1 MIYVL
6 LFFWVI
12 SALLV
17 IHERIIAR
25 IIIYYA
31 IFSTIT
37 SLCFLLFAAPDVA
50 IAEAVVSTLATIIF
64 IVSFEKYD
72 DIIDM
77 PKNKKRT
84 SHIKEYIF
92 SALFCIMLF
101 ILFIQF
107 IPDITANSYLKDQY
121 ISLFSRDVGGENA
134 VTAIYLGYRVYDT
147 LFEALMLFISIV
159 AVIHLSQYQ
168 DTIVLSGKRRDDN
181 RSNIAAFTIRIISPL
196 LILFGIY
203 LIMNGHI
210 SPGGGFQGG
219 VVVASFFLCRYMIH
233 SIYDI
238 PIKNVIVF
246 KKIIYVGIILLA
258 AFFVFLSAN
267 VYLPIPKDLYLIL
280 MNIFIGLK
288 VSCGFLVIF
297 YRFIAFEWR

>member
-6 LFFWVI
+6 LFFWLAC
-12 SALLV
+12 ALLV
-17 IHERIIAR
+17 IHERIITR
-25 IIIYYA
+25 LIIYFA

-37 SLCFLLFAAPDVA
+37 SLCFLLVAAPDVA

-72 DIIDM
+72 DVI
-77 PKNKKRT
+77 KTNRNKKQPSR
-84 SHIKEYIF
+84 IMEYGF
-92 SALFCIMLF
+92 PALFCFTLF
-101 ILFIQF
+101 VLFLKF
-107 IPDITANSYLKDQY
+107 IPDLTANPYLKDQY
-121 ISLFSRDVGGENA
+121 ISMFSDDVGGENA

-168 DTIVLSGKRRDDN
+168 DTIVLSGKRRDSN
-181 RSNIAAFTIRIISPL
+181 RSDIAAFTIRIICPL
-196 LILFGIY
+196 MVFFGIY

-246 KKIIYVGIILLA
+246 KKIIYVGIILFA

-267 VYLPIPKDLYLIL
+267 VYLSIPKDLYLIL
-280 MNIFIGLK
+280 MNVFIGLK
-288 VSCGFLVIF
+288 VACGFLILF

>member
-6 LFFWVI
+6 LFFWVAT
-12 SALLV
+12 ALLL
-17 IHERIIAR
+17 IHEHIIAR
-25 IIIYYA
+25 LIIYFA
-31 IFSTIT
+31 VFSTI
-37 SLCFLLFAAPDVA
+37 SSVCFLLFAAPDVA

-64 IVSFEKYD
+64 IVSFEKYS
-72 DIIDM
+72 DIIDA
-77 PKNKKRT
+77 PQNRKKTFR
-84 SHIKEYIF
+84 IIEYGFPVIF
-92 SALFCIMLF
+92 CFSLFVLF
-101 ILFIQF
+101 LKF
-107 IPDITANSYLKDQY
+107 IPDINSNHYLKDQY
-121 ISLFSRDVGGENA
+121 IAMFYDDVGGENA

-159 AVIHLSQYQ
+159 AIIHLSQYQ
-168 DTIVLSGKRRDDN
+168 DTIVLSGKRRDSN
-181 RSNIAAFTIRIISPL
+181 RSDIAAFTIRIICPL
-196 LILFGIY
+196 LVFFGIY
-203 LIMNGHI
+203 LILNGHI

-258 AFFVFLSAN
+258 AFFVFLSTN
-267 VYLPIPKDLYLIL
+267 VYLPIPKDIYLIL

-288 VSCGFLVIF
+288 VACGFLVIF